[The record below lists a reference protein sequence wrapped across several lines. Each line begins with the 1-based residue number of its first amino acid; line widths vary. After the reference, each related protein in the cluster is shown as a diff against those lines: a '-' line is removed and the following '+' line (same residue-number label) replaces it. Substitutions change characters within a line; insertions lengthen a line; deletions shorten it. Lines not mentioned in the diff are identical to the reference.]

1 MDGSSVTRSVDD
13 LDFRILAAIFGER
26 LWRFTDWDPR
36 ISTREIAARVG
47 VAPSTVFERLS
58 GWQAS
63 GFLQGYGVLPNPRLL
78 GGRFVGHN
86 VRLADPSARE
96 AFVEAAERIEGVF
109 SFFHHANAWVS
120 VMTFAQSAEASW
132 RQSEQV
138 SRLEG
143 GEHVEPPHVLPEIPP
158 RGRNPDLLDWRIVK
172 ALAGWSGHSLV
183 PVAEGLSVS
192 ERTVRRRYERMM
204 RDRIVWFFPFLDF
217 AKVKGV
223 VASLIVEFDPKV
235 GYAAVANAMR
245 DRYRDTLRFLSG
257 IETPAGEPYP
267 IWQGLWCLDSVGQA
281 ESLIQE
287 VRALPG
293 VTSVEVSY
301 PLRIEKARSTW
312 LADRFEAI
320 IRSVGQTQS
329 VVRPPPEQVR

>member
-1 MDGSSVTRSVDD
+1 
-13 LDFRILAAIFGER
+13 
-26 LWRFTDWDPR
+26 
-36 ISTREIAARVG
+36 
-47 VAPSTVFERLS
+47 
-58 GWQAS
+58 
-63 GFLQGYGVLPNPRLL
+63 
-78 GGRFVGHN
+78 
-86 VRLADPSARE
+86 
-96 AFVEAAERIEGVF
+96 
-109 SFFHHANAWVS
+109 
-120 VMTFAQSAEASW
+120 
-132 RQSEQV
+132 
-138 SRLEG
+138 
-143 GEHVEPPHVLPEIPP
+143 
-158 RGRNPDLLDWRIVK
+158 
-172 ALAGWSGHSLV
+172 
-183 PVAEGLSVS
+183 
-192 ERTVRRRYERMM
+192 M